1 MNELQLTPSGLNFLL
16 SSIDNPVKVCKKIIE
31 TIKKEKCNQFIID
44 KEDIKNFLKRLEE
57 TQKEIKVSKKEISV
71 PDVNVI
77 MDSSK
82 YYDKIAGNIN
92 GFLMYF
98 RDRYKKIRKIL
109 EERIDASGVID
120 IKDLNNANKYENVK
134 ICGMV
139 TEKRESK
146 MGSLIIEIE
155 DLSGRVLGIFTENSK
170 KKVFIRDHLLMDQ
183 VLLFQGKY
191 SNGFFK
197 INDIFWPDIPHTN
210 KPQDSITKQERE
222 DINIVLL
229 SDIHVGS
236 KEFLK
241 EKFQKFIDWLSLRFG
256 TKKQRD
262 LASKV
267 KYIILGGDIVDG
279 IGAYP
284 GQEKDLEISDIF
296 EQYEMFYELI
306 KGAPDWLRFIMIPGN
321 HDAVR
326 QALPQPAIPKKFCEA
341 CYKDK
346 RFLML
351 GNPSLIEIEGINILT
366 YHGQSFNDLIPLIP
380 EASME
385 NPNPAMKEMLRGRHL
400 APVWGGKTQ
409 IAPIKEDCLVI
420 DQIPTIL
427 HTGHIH
433 YNSYDIYKG
442 VYIINSGTFQKQTEY
457 QKMMGMVP
465 TPAIVTI
472 FNIKSL
478 KINQLDFN
486 Y

>member
-1 MNELQLTPSGLNFLL
+1 MLSLDNPINVCKEIIEKIRNEKINLFIVDKENINRLLNF
-16 SSIDNPVKVCKKIIE
+16 KEKKLE
-31 TIKKEKCNQFIID
+31 ESIKKSTGIPAI
-44 KEDIKNFLKRLEE
+44 
-57 TQKEIKVSKKEISV
+57 
-71 PDVNVI
+71 NVV
-77 MDSSK
+77 MDSSS
-82 YYDKIAGNIN
+82 YYDKIVGNIN

-98 RDRYKKIRKIL
+98 QDRYKRLKKVL
-109 EERIDASGVID
+109 EERIDANGLIE
-120 IKDLNNANKYENVK
+120 IKDLKNAKKYENVK

-139 TEKRESK
+139 TDKRESK

-155 DLSGRVLGIFTENSK
+155 DLSGKVLGIFTENSK
-170 KKVFIRDHLLMDQ
+170 KKIFIRDHLLLDQ

-191 SNGFFK
+191 SNGFFR
-197 INDIFWPDIPHTN
+197 INDVLWPDIPQTN
-210 KPQDSITKQERE
+210 SPQDTITRQDRE

-241 EKFQKFIDWLSLRFG
+241 DKFKKVIDWLSLRFG
-256 TKKQRD
+256 TQKQRN

-267 KYIILGGDIVDG
+267 KYVVLGGDIVDG

-284 GQEKDLEISDIF
+284 GQEKDLEIIDIYK
-296 EQYEMFYELI
+296 QYDLFYELV
-306 KGAPDWLRFIMIPGN
+306 KEAPEGIRFILIPGN

-326 QALPQPAIPKKFCEA
+326 QALPQPAIPKKFCEN
-341 CYKDK
+341 CYEDK

-351 GNPSLIEIEGINILT
+351 GNPAQIEIEGVNILT
-366 YHGQSFNDLIPLIP
+366 YHGQSFNDLVPLIP

-385 NPNPAMKEMLRGRHL
+385 NPVPAMKEMLRGRHL

-409 IAPIKEDCLVI
+409 IAPVKEDCLVI
-420 DQIPTIL
+420 DRVPTIL

-442 VYIINSGTFQKQTEY
+442 VYVINSGTFQTQTEY

-465 TPAIVTI
+465 TPAIVSI
-472 FNIKSL
+472 FNVKSL
-478 KINQLDFN
+478 KIYQLAFN